1 MTHGTVTTSCPF
13 LAARRSAP
21 SQSTPGVG
29 ASASRPR
36 RARAGRAAPNAS
48 TPNTPATASA
58 ASARSVTPPPAR
70 NDPFP
75 AERVVMNP
83 ASISEDEPSPSP
95 SREGEG
101 GRALR
106 SSA

>member
-29 ASASRPR
+29 ASAVPS
-36 RARAGRAAPNAS
+36 AAPAPDAPLPNAS

-58 ASARSVTPPPAR
+58 ASARSVTPPLAR

-83 ASISEDEPSPSP
+83 ASISEDEPSPS
-95 SREGEG
+95 REGEG